1 MVVTSILEFS
11 RTPSVTTA
19 SLPGDIFKRKTTAY
33 ADGGYVLAFVTSG
46 PVHHELQFEV
56 R

>member
-1 MVVTSILEFS
+1 M
-11 RTPSVTTA
+11 TTA
-19 SLPGDIFKRKTTAY
+19 SLPGDMFKRKTIAY
-33 ADGGYVLAFVTSG
+33 SYGGYVLTFVTAG